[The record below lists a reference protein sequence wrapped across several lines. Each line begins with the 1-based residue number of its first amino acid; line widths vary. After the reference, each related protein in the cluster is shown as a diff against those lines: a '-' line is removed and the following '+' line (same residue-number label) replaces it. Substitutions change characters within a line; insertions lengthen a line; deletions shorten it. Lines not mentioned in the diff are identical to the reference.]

1 MKKAEL
7 LAPAGNIEK
16 MEMAFHYGADA
27 VFLGGK
33 MFNLRAGS
41 NNFSD
46 EELTKTVEYA
56 HSLGKKVYVTLNVI
70 PHNEELDELPEYVRF
85 LESIKVDGVIVADLG
100 VFQIVKDNSNLRI
113 SVSTQ
118 ASNTNW
124 RSVKMWR
131 DMGAKRVVL
140 AREISLEDIKT
151 IREKVP
157 DIELE
162 VFIHGA
168 MCMSISGRCLLSNY
182 MTGRDANRGDCA
194 QSCRWRYSLMEEKRP
209 GEYMP
214 VFEDEHGTF
223 IFSSK
228 DLCTIRM
235 INEILDL
242 GVDSLKIEGRMKGI
256 YYVANVVKTY
266 REAIDK
272 YYAGNFSFEEKWIK
286 ELESTSHRL
295 YTEGFYHGRPGA
307 EAQNYNDRNSYSQT
321 HQLVAKV
328 IEKLSADEY
337 VLAIRN
343 RLEAGEVLEV
353 VTPKHDPRKITL
365 PKMILIGK
373 NGHEEE
379 VEAANPNS
387 TVRVIIPN
395 AEMEVLDMIRKVKA
409 ENPGAEKA
417 EEK

>member
-1 MKKAEL
+1 MKKVEL

-70 PHNEELDELPEYVRF
+70 PHNEELNDLPEYVKF
-85 LESIKVDGVIVADLG
+85 LESIHVDGVIVADLG
-100 VFQIVKDNSNLRI
+100 VFQVVKENSNLRI

-124 RSVKMWR
+124 RSIKMWK
-131 DMGAKRVVL
+131 DLGAKRVVL

-228 DLCTIRM
+228 DLCTIKM
-235 INEILDL
+235 IDQILDL

-256 YYVANVVKTY
+256 YYVANSVKAY

-272 YYAGNFSFEEKWIK
+272 YYEGNFKFEEKWLR

-328 IEKLSADEY
+328 IEKISDDEY
-337 VLAIRN
+337 ILAIRN
-343 RLEAGEVLEV
+343 RVEAGEELEV
-353 VTPKHDPRKITL
+353 VTPKYDPRKIIL
-365 PKMILIGK
+365 PKMMLIGR

-379 VEAANPNS
+379 VLAANPNS
-387 TVRVIIPN
+387 TVRVVIPG
-395 AEMEVLDMIRKVKA
+395 AKMEALDMIRKVKD
-409 ENPGAEKA
+409 ENPGAEQK
-417 EEK
+417 

>member
-1 MKKAEL
+1 MKKVEL

-33 MFNLRAGS
+33 AFNLRAGS

-70 PHNEELDELPEYVRF
+70 PHNEELEDLPEYVKF
-85 LESIKVDGVIVADLG
+85 LESINVDGVIVADLG
-100 VFQIVKDNSNLRI
+100 VFQIVKQNSNLSI

-124 RSVKMWR
+124 RSVKMWK
-131 DMGAKRVVL
+131 DLGARRVVL
-140 AREISLEDIKT
+140 AREISLDNIAE
-151 IREKVP
+151 IRAKVP

-162 VFIHGA
+162 VFVHGA
-168 MCMSISGRCLLSNY
+168 MCMAISGRCLLSNY

-194 QSCRWRYSLMEEKRP
+194 QACRWKYNLVEETRP

-214 VFEDEHGTF
+214 VYEDEHGTY
-223 IFSSK
+223 IFNSR
-228 DLCTIRM
+228 DLCTIE
-235 INEILDL
+235 IIDKILDL

-256 YYVANVVKTY
+256 YYVANAVKVY
-266 REAIDK
+266 RDAIDS
-272 YYAGNFSFEEKWIK
+272 YYSGNYQYNPKWLE
-286 ELESTSHRL
+286 ELESTSNRS
-295 YTEGFYHGRPGA
+295 YTKGFYLGRAGV
-307 EAQNYNDRNSYSQT
+307 ESQNYNDRNSYSQT

-328 IEKLSADEY
+328 EQKLPNNEY
-337 VLAIRN
+337 ILAIRN
-343 RLEAGEVLEV
+343 RLLVGEKLEV
-353 VTPKHDPRKITL
+353 VSPGISVREITL
-365 PKMILIGK
+365 PTMILMNKDKEVG
-373 NGHEEE
+373 E

-387 TVRVIIPN
+387 FVKIKLDEELN
-395 AEMEVLDMIRKVKA
+395 ELDMLRKKI
-409 ENPGAEKA
+409 
-417 EEK
+417 